1 MARAFSVVNQ
11 KGGVGKT
18 TTALNLAAALA
29 ARGHRVLLIDCDS
42 QCNATQFLGLAHL
55 TRAQGVYGTFELVL
69 GHGDFAP
76 QYDVAH
82 PGLDL
87 VPATGRMA
95 DVEHELLRSL
105 VLGPTRKLSRALASL
120 QPRYDFIIADC
131 GPTIGLTTVNA
142 ISACPEVIIPV
153 ETLPASLPGVVQ
165 LQQLMEGIRAEV
177 EPRVRLLGVLCTK
190 FEETGRLP
198 REIVAALRHQLGS
211 LVFDTVIHKAQH
223 VASGAADGRPVVLS
237 DPKSRGA
244 REYVSLTEEVLARGE
259 TTHGN

>member
-1 MARAFSVVNQ
+1 MARGFSVVNQ

-29 ARGHRVLLIDCDS
+29 QRGQRVLLIDCDS

-55 TRAQGVYGTFELVL
+55 TRVPGIYGTFELLL
-69 GHGDFAP
+69 GHEGFAP
-76 QYDVAH
+76 QRDVAH
-82 PGLDL
+82 AGLDL
-87 VPATGRMA
+87 VPATCRVA
-95 DVEHELLRSL
+95 DLEHELLRNFL
-105 VLGPTRKLSRALASL
+105 LGPTRKLSRALAPL
-120 QPRYDFIIADC
+120 QSQYDFIMADC

-142 ISACPEVIIPV
+142 ISACPEVIVPV

-198 REIVAALRHQLGS
+198 REIVSALRGQLGP

-223 VASGAADGRPVVLS
+223 IASGAAEGRPVVLM

-244 REYVSLTEEVLARGE
+244 REYTSLTEEVLARGE
-259 TTHGN
+259 TNHGN